1 MKSPLFTRL
10 AFCLVAVGAVCSA
23 AGAEGAASPAAKPQP
38 GHHHVAVIDVTEIF
52 ENHVRFKAMTAD
64 MKGDVAQAAQR
75 VKAEQEEIKEMAEGL
90 KDLLAGTRD
99 YLDLQEKVK
108 KRAEELKTRVQL
120 QRAEFLQR
128 EAGAY
133 RTVYG
138 EIVREVADYAAQ
150 SGIEVV
156 LRAQSTPKEPKTPQ
170 QVLQEINRPVV
181 WFADDCDITQIIL
194 DRLNKKGGA
203 PKTPAEKPAKE
214 KTPAKKPGGAKT
226 DSKKAP

>member
-1 MKSPLFTRL
+1 MKSQLLTAL
-10 AFCLVAVGAVCSA
+10 AAGLVAVGSA
-23 AGAEGAASPAAKPQP
+23 AAAPPAEKPQP
-38 GHHHVAVIDVTEIF
+38 GHRNVAVIDINEIF
-52 ENHVRFKAMTAD
+52 NSHRRFKAMAAD
-64 MKGDVAQAAQR
+64 MKGDVARAAQR

-108 KRAEELKTRVQL
+108 KRAEDLKTRVQL

-133 RTVYG
+133 RAVYN

-150 SGIEVV
+150 NGIEVV
-156 LRAQSTPKEPKTPQ
+156 LRVNTTSPDAKTPQ
-170 QVLQEINRPVV
+170 QVVQNINRQVV
-181 WFADDCDITQIIL
+181 WFAAGRDITQAIL

-203 PKTPAEKPAKE
+203 PKTPAEKPAQE
-214 KTPAKKPGGAKT
+214 KPPAKRPDGGKPDG
-226 DSKKAP
+226 KKAL